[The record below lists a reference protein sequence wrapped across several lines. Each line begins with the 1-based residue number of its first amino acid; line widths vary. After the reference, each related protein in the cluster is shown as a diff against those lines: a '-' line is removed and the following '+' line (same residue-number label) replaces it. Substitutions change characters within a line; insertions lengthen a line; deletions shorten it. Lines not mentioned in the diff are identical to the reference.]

1 MSVRHKCYSLQT
13 IISSKLRT
21 EPRTTALSS
30 CIVGLL
36 QGGSAIITDL
46 LAFLGG
52 WTKNRIDDL
61 LGGRGRMGDVTRSH
75 RNTLTTLHP

>member
-1 MSVRHKCYSLQT
+1 MRRKKSLGRGRQQEEVHTSHFETRVR
-13 IISSKLRT
+13 SKSQANAT
-21 EPRTTALSS
+21 
-30 CIVGLL
+30 L
-36 QGGSAIITDL
+36 QGGAAIITDL

-61 LGGRGRMGDVTRSH
+61 LGGRARMGDVTRSH

>member
-1 MSVRHKCYSLQT
+1 MLHASMLLFECEVAAIAS
-13 IISSKLRT
+13 
-21 EPRTTALSS
+21 PALGSR
-30 CIVGLL
+30 L

-61 LGGRGRMGDVTRSH
+61 LGGRARMGDVTRSD

>member
-1 MSVRHKCYSLQT
+1 MAEGGVHGDRD
-13 IISSKLRT
+13 
-21 EPRTTALSS
+21 
-30 CIVGLL
+30 LL
-36 QGGSAIITDL
+36 VVQGGSAIITDL